1 MSLSV
6 RFQDIAGG
14 SHAASVVQAKVGSAQ
29 NRAHQYWID
38 WARSFGAI
46 AVVTIHVVSYGLY
59 LQLAGVGRYAT
70 YNSLLFLLTRWA
82 VPAFFMITGWLM
94 LEPGREVG
102 VARSLRAVCRF
113 GAALL
118 VFALP
123 LALMR
128 SVVENCLDMDSIL
141 TGVELFLAG
150 ESWPHLWYLYA
161 LLGLWF
167 LMPVFSAFARSAGRS
182 AWQYVLVALWFATTV
197 VPFMNS
203 FGVRLYPFIPV
214 DGSAAGTS
222 LLYVLLGGY
231 VRRWLPSSR
240 VAMRLA
246 LSSVLIVL
254 VCIWVFSF
262 SGLSAEPFWA
272 PTSPIVPLWSVAVF
286 TGFARCARFKEP
298 PLDG

>member
-128 SVVENCLDMDSIL
+128 SVVENGLDTNSIL
-141 TGVELFLAG
+141 VGVESFLAG
-150 ESWPHLWYLYA
+150 KSWSHLWYLYA

-167 LMPVFSAFARSAGRS
+167 LMPAFSAFARSAGRS

-203 FGVRLYPFIPV
+203 FGVRFYPLIPV

-246 LSSVLIVL
+246 LSSVFIVL

-262 SGLSAEPFWA
+262 SGLSAEPFWV
-272 PTSPIVPLWSVAVF
+272 PTSPIVPL
-286 TGFARCARFKEP
+286 
-298 PLDG
+298 